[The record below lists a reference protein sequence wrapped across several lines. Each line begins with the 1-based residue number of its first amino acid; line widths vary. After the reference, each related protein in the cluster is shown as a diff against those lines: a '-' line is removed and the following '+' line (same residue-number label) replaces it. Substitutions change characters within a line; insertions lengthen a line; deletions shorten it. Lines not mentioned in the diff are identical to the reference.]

1 MSVNRAAL
9 SSTASSICAKI
20 LNNAQALPEFRLS
33 CGRAHS
39 ASGARRIF
47 VTAGRL
53 GPTALAVG
61 FLALGYV
68 LLAAAPGQAQTSSL
82 GSLPPLPGYLPPYE
96 ISRIVRSAGFDPL
109 APPLREGT
117 TFVVRAT
124 DFRGILMRV
133 VVDAQSG
140 AIRAVNR
147 IVADSGPYGSTSM
160 LPPPYGAPPRFG
172 PLEFDGSE
180 MSPAKDTAAPPPVS
194 APAPIAIHFAPHPLG
209 VEFPPLPRP
218 RPAMLASRKGSDDAK
233 SAVRPAAQHAAVPE
247 LAAPSTAPAAAK
259 KPPPIELPD

>member
-1 MSVNRAAL
+1 M
-9 SSTASSICAKI
+9 
-20 LNNAQALPEFRLS
+20 
-33 CGRAHS
+33 
-39 ASGARRIF
+39 
-47 VTAGRL
+47 TAGRL
-53 GPTALAVG
+53 GPARLALG
-61 FLALGYV
+61 LWALGYV
-68 LLAAAPGQAQTSSL
+68 LLAAAPGQAQTPSL

-124 DFRGILMRV
+124 DFRGIVMRV

-147 IVADSGPYGSTSM
+147 IVADSGPYGSASM
-160 LPPPYGAPPRFG
+160 VPPPNGASPPYG

-180 MSPAKDTAAPPPVS
+180 PPPAKDGAAQPPVAAPVPTALHSP
-194 APAPIAIHFAPHPLG
+194 PHPPG

-218 RPAMLASRKGSDDAK
+218 RPAALASRKASDDAK
-233 SAVRPAAQHAAVPE
+233 SAVRPTAKQAAVPE
-247 LAAPSTAPAAAK
+247 LAASSAARAAAK
-259 KPPPIELPD
+259 KPPVIQLPD